1 MIFADKLIRLRKNSG
16 WSQEEFASMMGVSR
30 QSVSKWEGAQ
40 SIPDLDK
47 MVKISQLFG
56 VSTDYLLKDDIE
68 ETEVLRTS
76 DDSKSRVVS
85 VEEANDFMEVKDE
98 TSKMIG
104 LATSLL
110 IVSPIPL
117 FLLGTMSESP
127 VYNLSEGA
135 AASISFIVLIIFAAI
150 AVAMYI
156 LSGSKTSKYEYLEKE
171 VFELAYGVEGIVN
184 DRREKFRQTYTKHNM
199 LGTILCI
206 LAALPVLITG
216 VNEGTSDVVMSI
228 GLSSTL
234 AIVSFG
240 VYQFIRAGVVWESFH
255 KLLQTD
261 DYTVEKKTSANVA
274 NPIITIYWVIIIAV
288 YLGYSFITF
297 DWGRSWIIPTLGGIL
312 TPAVIA
318 ITNLVSKGKEW

>member
-1 MIFADKLIRLRKNSG
+1 MIFADKLICLRKNSG

-117 FLLGTMSESP
+117 FLFGTMSESP

-318 ITNLVSKGKEW
+318 ITNLVSKGKE